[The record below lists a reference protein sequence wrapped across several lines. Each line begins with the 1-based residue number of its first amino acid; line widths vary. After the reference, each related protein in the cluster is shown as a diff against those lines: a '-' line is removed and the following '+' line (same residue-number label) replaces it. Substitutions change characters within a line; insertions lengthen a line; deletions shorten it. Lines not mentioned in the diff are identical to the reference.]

1 MFTTF
6 ARSSPGQL
14 RNLGSL
20 CRAGRI
26 SPMLDPKFQLNP
38 FTVQTPEDL
47 GAHEAIELFVDVFTD
62 FAKVRDIGHCM
73 VNGPRGCGKSMMFRY
88 LLPDCQSLIHSCSLG
103 DLPFVAVLASI
114 KNTDLNLTELQRL
127 IDRHANVVLNEH
139 FLTTYIASRVF
150 HTLSKLAIEPQ
161 KVHLEAI
168 RRFFEEVFLARLRLN
183 GWSGKSPRI
192 RISRSV
198 NSYLDAMGKLCDDL
212 YGEVISYVKRLSF
225 SREIE
230 RYGGALC
237 GYLDFLYPLLEE
249 MRRLPFMPRSPIYLL
264 IDDADYLNLVQT
276 KILNSWISTRTS
288 ASVSIKVSTQLRYKT
303 YVTISKTAIA
313 SPHDYHEINVTDLY
327 TTSRSKYLP
336 RVREIVRKRLHLAG
350 IQADPEEFFPPDE
363 EQEREILEIRE
374 EIRKNWEVSPR
385 GYRASD
391 DVLRYA
397 RPTYIAR
404 LRGTR
409 KSGSKYSYS
418 GFEQLVHISS
428 GLIRYFLEPAAIM
441 FSEQQSKSSVGFITK
456 IDPGIQDNIIRSIAN
471 NLMLG
476 EFEKIFKEEET
487 EQEGGSHL
495 RDKLL
500 KRKHDLHNLIRVL
513 GGVFLQ
519 KLVSSD
525 SERRVFSIA
534 FSDTPDPEISSI
546 LTLGI
551 QYGYLH
557 RSTIGNKDG
566 TGRTPLY
573 ILTRRLA
580 PYFGLDPTSF
590 AGYLFVKND
599 KIKEAIAEPDSF
611 LRRVR
616 DHGAEAYFEE
626 RQLQLFE

>member
-1 MFTTF
+1 M
-6 ARSSPGQL
+6 SDLQ
-14 RNLGSL
+14 
-20 CRAGRI
+20 
-26 SPMLDPKFQLNP
+26 FQANP

-47 GAHEAIELFVDVFTD
+47 GAREAIRLFVDVFTD
-62 FAKVRDIGHCM
+62 FAKVRDVGHCM

-103 DLPFVAVLASI
+103 ELPFVAVLASI

-127 IDRHANVVLNEH
+127 VDRHANVVLNEH
-139 FLTTYIASRVF
+139 FLTMYVASRVF
-150 HTLSKLAIEPQ
+150 SMLSKLEIGSA
-161 KVHLEAI
+161 KANLVTI
-168 RRFFEEVFLARLRLN
+168 REFYEDVFLSRLRLN
-183 GWSGKSPRI
+183 GWSGEAPNVRV
-192 RISRSV
+192 RQSV
-198 NSYLDAMGKLCDDL
+198 NSYLASMGGLCDHL
-212 YGEVISYVKRLSF
+212 YAEVISYVKHLSYP
-225 SREIE
+225 SAEID

-249 MRRLPFMPRSPIYLL
+249 ARKLPFMPQGPIYLL
-264 IDDADYLNLVQT
+264 IDDADYLNLIQT

-303 YVTISKTAIA
+303 FSTVSKMPIA

-336 RVREIVRKRLHLAG
+336 RVREIVRKRLDLAG
-350 IQADPEEFFPPDE
+350 IQATPEEFFPPDE
-363 EQEREILEIRE
+363 AQEREIE
-374 EIRKNWEVSPR
+374 EIRDEIKRNWEISGR

-441 FSEQQSKSSVGFITK
+441 FSEQESKDSAEPVTQ
-456 IDPGIQDNIIRSIAN
+456 IDPGIQDSVIRNIAN
-471 NLMLG
+471 NLMLD
-476 EFEKIFKEEET
+476 EFEKIFKEEEG
-487 EQEGGSHL
+487 EQAENSPL

-500 KRKHDLHNLIRVL
+500 KRKHDLHSLIKVL
-513 GGVFLQ
+513 GGIFLQ
-519 KLVSSD
+519 KLVSND

-534 FSDTPDPEISSI
+534 FSDTPDTEISGI

-580 PYFGLDPTSF
+580 PYFSLDPTSF
-590 AGYLFVKND
+590 AGYLFVTNE
-599 KIKEAIAEPDSF
+599 KIREAIAEPDAF

-616 DHGAEAYFEE
+616 DRGVEECFEE